1 MAKRVFELVN
11 KRAVENKTKFHTGG
25 EAMERKGFTLIELMI
40 VIAIII
46 ILAAIAIP
54 NYLRMTERAKV
65 SAIESDMKAIATALE
80 AYNTDWT
87 TYPNTNNTDDWGLCK
102 GELLGYDG
110 TNPTLPSGLT
120 ATKAVLNV
128 STKQTV
134 TGEKGGIQYITPE
147 AIAAFEK
154 KVGSANN
161 VTYTSDG
168 GTYTLTAT
176 ANIGG
181 KTYIFTAKPGGE
193 ITVSQS

>member
-1 MAKRVFELVN
+1 MEKRVFELVS

-80 AYNTDWT
+80 TYNTDWT
-87 TYPNTNNTDDWGLCK
+87 QYPNTNGANNWGLCK
-102 GELLGYDG
+102 AELTGSAVG
-110 TNPTLPSGLT
+110 STSPTLNASGKT
-120 ATKAVLNV
+120 
-128 STKQTV
+128 TV
-134 TGEKGGIQYITPE
+134 TGESAPIVYITPE

-154 KVGSANN
+154 KVGGDTN
-161 VTYTSDG
+161 VTYKSDG
-168 GTYTLTAT
+168 GDYTLQAT
-176 ANIGG
+176 ASIGG
-181 KTYIFTAKPGGE
+181 KTYTFTTKPGGE
-193 ITVSQS
+193 ITVSP

>member
-1 MAKRVFELVN
+1 MEKRVFELVN

-80 AYNTDWT
+80 TYNTDWT
-87 TYPNTNNTDDWGLCK
+87 QYPVGDWPACK
-102 GELLGYDG
+102 AELTG
-110 TNPTLPSGLT
+110 TGT
-120 ATKAVLNV
+120 LNV
-128 STKQTV
+128 SGKTTV
-134 TGEKGGIQYITPE
+134 TGEKGGIQYITSD

-154 KVGSANN
+154 KVGGAGN
-161 VTYTSDG
+161 VIYTSTG
-168 GTYTLTAT
+168 GDYSLQAT

-181 KTYIFTAKPGGE
+181 KTYIFTTKPGGE
-193 ITVSQS
+193 ITVSST

>member
-80 AYNTDWT
+80 TYNTDWT
-87 TYPNTNNTDDWGLCK
+87 QYPSNNGSTDWALCK
-102 GELLGYDG
+102 AELTGG
-110 TNPTLPSGLT
+110 TD
-120 ATKAVLNV
+120 AVLNK
-128 STKQTV
+128 SGNTTV
-134 TGEKGGIQYITPE
+134 TGESAPITYITSE
-147 AIAAFEK
+147 AIDAFEK
-154 KVGSANN
+154 KVGGANN

-168 GTYTLTAT
+168 GTYELTAT
-176 ANIGG
+176 ASIGG
-181 KTYIFTAKPGGE
+181 KTYTFTTKPGGE
-193 ITVSQS
+193 ITVSP

>member
-1 MAKRVFELVN
+1 MEKRVFELVN

-54 NYLRMTERAKV
+54 NYLRMTQRAKV

-80 AYNTDWT
+80 TYNTDWT
-87 TYPNTNNTDDWGLCK
+87 QYPNNGGSANWDLCK
-102 GELLGYDG
+102 AELTGGKIG
-110 TNPTLPSGLT
+110 T
-120 ATKAVLNV
+120 AYLNV
-128 STKQTV
+128 SGKTTV
-134 TGEKGGIQYITPE
+134 TGESAPIVYITPA
-147 AIAAFEK
+147 AITAFET
-154 KVGSANN
+154 KVGGANN

-168 GTYTLTAT
+168 GTYDLKAT
-176 ANIGG
+176 ASIGG
-181 KTYIFTAKPGGE
+181 KTYTFETTPGGQ

>member
-1 MAKRVFELVN
+1 MEKRVFELVS

-54 NYLRMTERAKV
+54 NYLRMTQRAKV

-80 AYNTDWT
+80 TYNTDWT
-87 TYPNTNNTDDWGLCK
+87 QYPNNGGSANWTLCK
-102 GELLGYDG
+102 AELTGG
-110 TNPTLPSGLT
+110 TS
-120 ATKAVLNV
+120 AVLNK
-128 STKQTV
+128 SGNTTV
-134 TGEKGGIQYITPE
+134 TGESAPIVYITPE

-154 KVGSANN
+154 KVGDANN

-168 GTYTLTAT
+168 GTYELTAT
-176 ANIGG
+176 ASIGG
-181 KTYIFTAKPGGE
+181 KTYTFTTKPGGE
-193 ITVSQS
+193 ITVSP

>member
-1 MAKRVFELVN
+1 MEKRVFELVS

-65 SAIESDMKAIATALE
+65 SAIESDMKAIGTALE

-87 TYPNTNNTDDWGLCK
+87 HYPDTNSWDDCK
-102 GELLGYDG
+102 NELLGDG
-110 TNPTLPSGLT
+110 KDNKDGNT
-120 ATKAVLNV
+120 
-128 STKQTV
+128 TV
-134 TGEKGGIQYITPE
+134 TGENGGIQYIKQE
-147 AIAAFEK
+147 AINAFETK
-154 KVGSANN
+154 AGGADNIS
-161 VTYTSDG
+161 YTSTNG
-168 GTYTLTAT
+168 GDYTLTAT
-176 ANIGG
+176 VPISG
-181 KTYIFTAKPGGE
+181 KTYTFTMLPGGQ

>member
-65 SAIESDMKAIATALE
+65 SAIESDLKAIGTALE
-80 AYNTDWT
+80 TYNTDWT
-87 TYPNTNNTDDWGLCK
+87 QYPDTNGANDWGLCK
-102 GELLGYDG
+102 NELTGG
-110 TNPTLPSGLT
+110 TDATLNKSPN
-120 ATKAVLNV
+120 K
-128 STKQTV
+128 TV
-134 TGEKGGIQYITPE
+134 TGESAPITYITPE
-147 AIAAFEK
+147 AITAFET
-154 KVGSANN
+154 KVGGATN
-161 VTYTSDG
+161 VTYKSNG
-168 GTYTLTAT
+168 GDYTLQAT

-181 KTYIFTAKPGGE
+181 KTYQFTMTPGGQ
-193 ITVSQS
+193 ITVSP

>member
-1 MAKRVFELVN
+1 VISETKMAKRVFELVN

-80 AYNTDWT
+80 TYNTDWT
-87 TYPNTNNTDDWGLCK
+87 QYPDTNNNDNWALCK
-102 GELLGYDG
+102 AELTGSSIDS
-110 TNPTLPSGLT
+110 TNPTL
-120 ATKAVLNV
+120 NV
-128 STKQTV
+128 SGKTTV
-134 TGEKGGIQYITPE
+134 TGENGGIQYITPE

-154 KVGSANN
+154 KVGGADN

>member
-1 MAKRVFELVN
+1 MEKRVFELVN

-65 SAIESDMKAIATALE
+65 SAIESDMKAIGTALE
-80 AYNTDWT
+80 TFNTDWT
-87 TYPNTNNTDDWGLCK
+87 QYPGTGWDVCK
-102 GELLGYDG
+102 AE
-110 TNPTLPSGLT
+110 LT
-120 ATKAVLNV
+120 AGARGSNASINV
-128 STKQTV
+128 SGKTTV
-134 TGEKGGIQYITPE
+134 TGESAPIEYITPQ
-147 AIAAFEK
+147 AITAFET
-154 KVGSANN
+154 KVGGAGN

-168 GTYTLTAT
+168 GTYELKAT
-176 ANIGG
+176 ASIGG
-181 KTYIFTAKPGGE
+181 KNYTFTMTPGGQ